1 MTTKSFIIAAAA
13 AISLASAPAGFAAEL
28 PTYEVN
34 GLPISPVQ
42 VGVLG
47 GAHVQEQPQVT
58 ATVLSSHQLKV
69 LTPRPKRTAATAER
83 SHEGRATD

>member
-1 MTTKSFIIAAAA
+1 MKTKSLIIAAAVV
-13 AISLASAPAGFAAEL
+13 ISLAGATAGFAAEL

-58 ATVLSSHQLKV
+58 AIVLPSHQLKV
-69 LTPRPKRTAATAER
+69 PTPRPKRTAER
-83 SHEGRATD
+83 SREGRAMD